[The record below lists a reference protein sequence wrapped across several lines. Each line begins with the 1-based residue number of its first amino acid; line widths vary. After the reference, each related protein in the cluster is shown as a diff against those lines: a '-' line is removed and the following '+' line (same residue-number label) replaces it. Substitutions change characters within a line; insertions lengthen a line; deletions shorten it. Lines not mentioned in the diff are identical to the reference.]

1 MDREIDELKKNI
13 SPKNI
18 STQVKYDRIVI
29 QRLFRFNPPV
39 YRKFFKD
46 CSKLVV
52 NAIFVVGRKTGLQI
66 KNYEFLG
73 DFYRGKSAILGK
85 SSLTFQMFGY
95 G

>member
-1 MDREIDELKKNI
+1 MWIECLKKDREIDKLKKKNI
-13 SPKNI
+13 SAKNI

-66 KNYEFLG
+66 KNYEFWVI
-73 DFYRGKSAILGK
+73 FTVESRPFWGKVR
-85 SSLTFQMFGY
+85 
-95 G
+95 